1 MMTTC
6 WLYRLLWGGCLLA
19 ALFFASRNP
28 ALAQAKSCG
37 AQVHFGNGGTD
48 QGDCRDAETGLC
60 ATHDYALAQ
69 GLQQCSSL
77 VQIFED
83 GMLVDMYIT
92 PPPVE
97 RTPVDWL
104 IIVVYWL
111 APLVLGGVGGWL
123 LGNRR
128 LASPRRRSV

>member
-1 MMTTC
+1 MMTTF
-6 WLYRLLWGGCLLA
+6 WPDQLLRGGCFLVV
-19 ALFFASRNP
+19 LFVVSWSP
-28 ALAQAKSCG
+28 ALAQAAHCP
-37 AQVHFGNGGTD
+37 AQVYFGNGGAD
-48 QGDCRDAETGLC
+48 QGDCRDAESGLC

-92 PPPVE
+92 PPLVE

-104 IIVVYWL
+104 VVIVYWL
-111 APLVLGGVGGWL
+111 APLALGGLGGWL
-123 LGNRR
+123 VGNWRGS
-128 LASPRRRSV
+128 SPGRGSI